1 LRFVSPALKHI
12 VYPALSRSG
21 YLRYT
26 AGVGPAVVTYHGV
39 FPAGYEIR
47 NPALDGNLV
56 RAESLRRQLQ
66 LLKKRYHVI
75 TPESFLGWFKEK
87 VSLPP
92 RSILLTCDDAL
103 RNTLTEML
111 PILQE
116 LGLSCLFFATG
127 ASVGKMP
134 SMLWYEEL
142 YLMLLDASEPIA
154 LNLSEAGISIRLTAR
169 QEKHTGWW
177 NLVERLSQ
185 FDREKRRKLL
195 DQTRDQLKLSAN
207 WRERFVEDS
216 TLASRFLTLD
226 LAGLRQLAAAGMS
239 IGAHSLSHP
248 ILARAPD
255 DLAWQEISE
264 SRRVLEQALGQSDT
278 PISPLKPLP
287 DYIVEK
293 RFAEPVATEGV
304 ISTTLSGLAG
314 MLVAAFLPPCLY
326 LTQYV
331 TNELLAAVR
340 TVRAGDYK
348 PPVPEDDGP
357 RVPARSGEKSGSDRI
372 PPEAVAMVDA
382 ISESALSLGWKNE
395 RLYGKGEN
403 GIFDPRRGLVC
414 FLKPGDRIGE
424 VTLQSI
430 EIIGPPPSEVR
441 QRFYN
446 PDVDQPWIKRI
457 DVEKK

>member
-12 VYPALSRSG
+12 VYPVLSRSG
-21 YLRYT
+21 YFRYT
-26 AGVGPAVVTYHGV
+26 AGAGPAVVTYHGV

-264 SRRVLEQALGQSDT
+264 SRRVLEQALGQTVWAFGYPFGNAATVTGRDLRLAEQAGFRCAFMNAQGGFGAT
-278 PISPLKPLP
+278 IN
-287 DYIVEK
+287 
-293 RFAEPVATEGV
+293 RFAV
-304 ISTTLSGLAG
+304 
-314 MLVAAFLPPCLY
+314 
-326 LTQYV
+326 
-331 TNELLAAVR
+331 
-340 TVRAGDYK
+340 
-348 PPVPEDDGP
+348 P
-357 RVPARSGEKSGSDRI
+357 RVHVTADMSLSEFEAHVSGFYRALRKRLLGGGEV
-372 PPEAVAMVDA
+372 EAVV
-382 ISESALSLGWKNE
+382 G
-395 RLYGKGEN
+395 G
-403 GIFDPRRGLVC
+403 
-414 FLKPGDRIGE
+414 
-424 VTLQSI
+424 
-430 EIIGPPPSEVR
+430 
-441 QRFYN
+441 
-446 PDVDQPWIKRI
+446 
-457 DVEKK
+457 